1 MERNRGRGGNIPA
14 TTLIIYGQQSSI
26 KFKSIA
32 VGLAM
37 HGLLFKEIHFVYKS
51 R

>member
-1 MERNRGRGGNIPA
+1 MERYRGRRGNISA

-26 KFKSIA
+26 RFKWIT

-37 HGLLFKEIHFVYKS
+37 HGLLFKEIDFVDKS
-51 R
+51 C